1 MNTGALTVLFED
13 PFWIGL
19 FEVTDE
25 EGFHVCK
32 VTFGAEPT
40 GQEIIEFV
48 EKNWHKLKYSEGI
61 ETTSTLEIKKSP
73 KRQLREARKQMVSQG
88 IGTKSQ
94 QALKMQQERNK
105 VERKQLSKAE
115 REAERQRKFE
125 LRQTK
130 KKEKHKGH

>member
-25 EGFHVCK
+25 EGLHVCK

-115 REAERQRKFE
+115 REAERQRKFD
-125 LRQTK
+125 LRQAK
-130 KKEKHKGH
+130 MKEKHRGH

>member
-1 MNTGALTVLFED
+1 MTTGSLTVLFED

-25 EGFHVCK
+25 EGLHLCK

-115 REAERQRKFE
+115 REAERQRKFD
-125 LRQTK
+125 LRQAK
-130 KKEKHKGH
+130 MKEKHRGH

>member
-1 MNTGALTVLFED
+1 MTTGSLTVLFED

-25 EGFHVCK
+25 EGLHVCK

-105 VERKQLSKAE
+105 VERKQLSKDE
-115 REAERQRKFE
+115 REAERQRKFD
-125 LRQTK
+125 LRQAK
-130 KKEKHKGH
+130 MKEKQRGH

>member
-1 MNTGALTVLFED
+1 MNSGALTVLFED

-25 EGFHVCK
+25 EGFHVYK

-73 KRQLREARKQMVSQG
+73 KRQLREARKQMVPQG

-115 REAERQRKFE
+115 REAERQRKFD

>member
-13 PFWIGL
+13 PFWLGL

-25 EGFHVCK
+25 EGLHVCK

-73 KRQLREARKQMVSQG
+73 KRQLREARKQMVLQG

-105 VERKQLSKAE
+105 VERMQLSKAE
-115 REAERQRKFE
+115 REAERQRKFD
-125 LRQTK
+125 LWQTK

>member
-1 MNTGALTVLFED
+1 MTTGSLTVQFED

-25 EGFHVCK
+25 EGLHVCK

-115 REAERQRKFE
+115 REAERQRKFD
-125 LRQTK
+125 LRQAKMK
-130 KKEKHKGH
+130 KKHRGH

>member
-25 EGFHVCK
+25 EGLHLCK

-115 REAERQRKFE
+115 REAERQRKFD

>member
-1 MNTGALTVLFED
+1 MTTGSLTVLFED
-13 PFWIGL
+13 PFWVGV

-25 EGFHVCK
+25 NGLHVCK

-115 REAERQRKFE
+115 REAERQRKFD
-125 LRQTK
+125 LRQAK
-130 KKEKHKGH
+130 KKEKHRGH

>member
-25 EGFHVCK
+25 EGLHVCK

-115 REAERQRKFE
+115 REAERQRKFD

-130 KKEKHKGH
+130 KNEKHKGH

>member
-1 MNTGALTVLFED
+1 MA
-13 PFWIGL
+13 
-19 FEVTDE
+19 
-25 EGFHVCK
+25 
-32 VTFGAEPT
+32 
-40 GQEIIEFV
+40 
-48 EKNWHKLKYSEGI
+48 
-61 ETTSTLEIKKSP
+61 
-73 KRQLREARKQMVSQG
+73 SQG

-115 REAERQRKFE
+115 REAERQRKFD

>member
-25 EGFHVCK
+25 EGLHVCK
-32 VTFGAEPT
+32 VAFGAEPT

-73 KRQLREARKQMVSQG
+73 KRQLREARKQMVLQG

-115 REAERQRKFE
+115 REAERQRKFD

>member
-1 MNTGALTVLFED
+1 MTTGSLTVLFED

-25 EGFHVCK
+25 EGLHVCK

-115 REAERQRKFE
+115 REAERQRKFD
-125 LRQTK
+125 LRQAK
-130 KKEKHKGH
+130 MKEKHRGH